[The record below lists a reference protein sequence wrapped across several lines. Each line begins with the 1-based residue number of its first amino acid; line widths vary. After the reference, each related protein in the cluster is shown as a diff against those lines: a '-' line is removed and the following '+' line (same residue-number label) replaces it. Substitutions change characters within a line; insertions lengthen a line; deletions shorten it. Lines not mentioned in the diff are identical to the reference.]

1 MWYLR
6 KGVGY
11 CLLQNCPSCI
21 SHGRNRWWV
30 LSKFTANQ
38 KLEASDTSVQT
49 KEKVSGRSKKSV
61 AEGSSYSETVILGSL
76 MTDFTCSRTSSTVS
90 PVTILKLIEAEA
102 CWGSTLSFTP
112 ALKTVGAVVVLIVA
126 VVDACKHY
134 ISIIL
139 LHACTI
145 TSCLYRTRFYLSSIS

>member
-1 MWYLR
+1 MLVIVCCR
-6 KGVGY
+6 TVQAVFPTAETGDGSSPNS
-11 CLLQNCPSCI
+11 LQI
-21 SHGRNRWWV
+21 
-30 LSKFTANQ
+30 K

-76 MTDFTCSRTSSTVS
+76 MTAFTCSRTSSTVS